1 MERKDAKIIY
11 IKQGH
16 LNSTGSTLEASFT
29 PDSRYVLSGSQNG
42 RIHVWSAETGDEVV
56 VLDGGH
62 PHPSH
67 SVQFNPKFM
76 MMASACRSIV
86 SIVTWT
92 L

>member
-1 MERKDAKIIY
+1 M
-11 IKQGH
+11 
-16 LNSTGSTLEASFT
+16 
-29 PDSRYVLSGSQNG
+29 
-42 RIHVWSAETGDEVV
+42 WSAETGDEVV